1 MTFAASPEAYD
12 RFIGRY
18 SYRLCEALCRAA
30 GVPQAARVLDVG
42 AGTGAGTR
50 RLVEGHG
57 EERVA
62 AVEPSE
68 TFVRALRERF
78 PAADVRQAAAESLPF
93 EDASFD
99 AVLAHLVVNFMSS
112 PAAGAAEMR
121 RVARAGG
128 TVAACVWD
136 YGDGMTLLRAFWE
149 AAAEVSPDAAAAS
162 DERTRMTFAREG
174 ELAGLW
180 RDAGLA
186 DVEEGELVVSA
197 AYESFEDLWEP
208 FPQGVGPAGAFA
220 ASLDEPGR
228 EALRAELRRRLDVP
242 DGPFRL
248 SARAWYA
255 AGTA

>member
-1 MTFAASPEAYD
+1 VTFAASPEAYD
-12 RFIGRY
+12 RFVGRY
-18 SYRLCEALCRAA
+18 SYGLCEALCRAA
-30 GVPQAARVLDVG
+30 GVREGARVLDVG

-93 EDASFD
+93 PDGSFD
-99 AVLAHLVVNFMSS
+99 AVLAHLVVNFMAS
-112 PAAGAAEMR
+112 PEEGAAEMR
-121 RVARAGG
+121 RVARPGG

-136 YGDGMTLLRAFWE
+136 YGEGMTLLRAFWE
-149 AAAEVSPDAAAAS
+149 AAAEVAPASAVAA
-162 DERTRMTFAREG
+162 DERTRMAFARAG

-186 DVEEGELVVSA
+186 DVEEGELVVGAS
-197 AYESFEDLWEP
+197 YESFEDLWEP
-208 FPQGVGPAGAFA
+208 FPSGVGPAGAFA

-242 DGPFRL
+242 DGPFSL

-255 AGTA
+255 VGTA